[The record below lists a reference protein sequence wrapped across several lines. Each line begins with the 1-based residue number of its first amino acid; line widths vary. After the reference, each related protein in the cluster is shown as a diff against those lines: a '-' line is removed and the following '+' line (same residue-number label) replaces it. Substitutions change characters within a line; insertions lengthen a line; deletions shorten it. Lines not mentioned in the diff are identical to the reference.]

1 LSASACGDVSGDNA
15 ITATDA
21 LAVLRAAVGL
31 SVCEL
36 CICDADGSG
45 TVAATDALRVLR
57 AAGGQPVT
65 LDCPAC

>member
-1 LSASACGDVSGDNA
+1 LSVTVCGDVSGDNA
-15 ITATDA
+15 ITASDA
-21 LAVLRAAVGL
+21 LAVLHAAVGL
-31 SVCEL
+31 SVCDL

-57 AAGGQPVT
+57 AAVGQAVT